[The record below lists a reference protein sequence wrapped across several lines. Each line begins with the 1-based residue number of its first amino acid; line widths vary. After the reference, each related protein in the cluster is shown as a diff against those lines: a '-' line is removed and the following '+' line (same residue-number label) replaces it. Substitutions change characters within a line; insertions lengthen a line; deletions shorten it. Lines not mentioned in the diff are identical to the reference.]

1 VIRVSVLFLKIIP
14 KKSQKWPDF
23 PNSKNR
29 KNRFVIPKGHFV
41 TPKGGFVMV
50 APEKGNCWFI
60 FEAGKL
66 KLITMHTKVE
76 KLTKV

>member
-1 VIRVSVLFLKIIP
+1 VSPCFSSKS
-14 KKSQKWPDF
+14 SQKRAKNGRIF
-23 PNSKNR
+23 PTQKFE
-29 KNRFVIPKGHFV
+29 KTRFVIPKGHFV